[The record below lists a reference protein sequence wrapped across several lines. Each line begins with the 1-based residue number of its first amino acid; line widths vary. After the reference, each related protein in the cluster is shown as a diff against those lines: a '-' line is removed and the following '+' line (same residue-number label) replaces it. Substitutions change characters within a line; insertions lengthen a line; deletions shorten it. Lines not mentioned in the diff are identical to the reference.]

1 MDPRDRPLVLPDGA
15 TCTVCGASV
24 PTGRIRIL
32 ARRDDLAF
40 LELACADCGSAAVGL
55 LTFPAGRDGAAFL
68 DVDADRSPDATDR
81 VGVDRRRVRPI
92 DAADVRALNE
102 HLAAWRGDLVGW
114 LDALRGDAPA
124 GPDVER

>member
-68 DVDADRSPDATDR
+68 DVDADRPSEATDR
-81 VGVDRRRVRPI
+81 SGVDRRRTHPI
-92 DAADVRALNE
+92 DAADVQAIHE
-102 HLAAWRGDLVGW
+102 HLAPWRGDLVGW
-114 LDALRGDAPA
+114 LDALRGDMAP
-124 GPDVER
+124 GTDVDR